1 MSERIAV
8 IGGGVLGMTLALR
21 LAQQGRKVTLF
32 EAADHFGGL
41 ADAWQ
46 LDDIVWDRHYHVT
59 LLSDARAR
67 GILQELGLDEEM
79 RWVETKTGFFSDG
92 KLFSVSNTVEFLK
105 FPALKFFDKIR
116 LGLTISYASKINSWR
131 KLEKLTAAAWLEKL
145 SGKRAFQKIWLPL
158 LRSKLG
164 DNYGKASAAF
174 IWAIIARMYAA
185 RRTGLKKEM
194 FGYLPGGY
202 ARMLDRYTQ
211 YLKEQGVTLQ
221 TSHRVAKVM
230 SEDGGV
236 TVDFQNGH
244 REQFDQVVLTMA
256 AGIAAQVC
264 PQLNPVERGLMK
276 DVEYQGIVCASLL
289 LKKPLSPFYVTNITD
304 TWVPFTGVIEMTA
317 LVDKQ
322 EFGGRNL
329 VYLPK
334 YVPIDDPMFE
344 ESDASIQ
351 ERFLGALVQMY
362 PQFDRTDVLTF
373 QVSRVRQVFAI
384 TTLNYSQKVPPMHP
398 SVAGVHMV
406 NSAHILNGT
415 LNVNE
420 SIQLAETAAAELP
433 RRIAAPL
440 PLPSTQYTRG

>member
-21 LAQQGRKVTLF
+21 LAQQGRQVTLF

-46 LDDIVWDRHYHVT
+46 LDDVVWDRHYHVT
-59 LLSDARAR
+59 LLSDLRVR
-67 GILQELGLDEEM
+67 GILQELGLEQDM

-92 KLFSVSNTVEFLK
+92 KLFSVSNTIEFLN

-116 LGLTISYASKINSWR
+116 LGLTISYASKINNWR
-131 KLEKLTAAAWLEKL
+131 KLEKLTAATWLERL

-164 DNYGKASAAF
+164 DNYAKASASF

-202 ARMLDRYTQ
+202 ARLLDRFTT
-211 YLKEQGVTLQ
+211 YLQQQGVTLKPN
-221 TSHRVAKVM
+221 HRVERVFAENGIVNI
-230 SEDGGV
+230 
-236 TVDFQNGH
+236 TFNNGH
-244 REQFDQVVLTMA
+244 TEKFDQVVLTMA
-256 AGIAAQVC
+256 AGIAAQAC
-264 PQLNPVERGLMK
+264 PQLNSRERSLFK
-276 DVEYQGIVCASLL
+276 DVEYQGIICASLL
-289 LKKPLSPFYVTNITD
+289 MKQPLSPFYVTNITD

-317 LVDKQ
+317 LVDKSQ
-322 EFGGRNL
+322 FGGRSL

-334 YVPIDDPMFE
+334 YVPVNDPMFE
-344 ESDASIQ
+344 ESDESIRD
-351 ERFLGALVQMY
+351 RFLAALVQMY
-362 PQFDRTDVLTF
+362 PQFDRRDVLTF

-384 TTLNYSQKVPPMHP
+384 TTLNYSQKMPPMHP
-398 SVAGVHMV
+398 AIPGVHMV
-406 NSAHILNGT
+406 NSAHIANGT

-433 RRIAAPL
+433 QVQPRAQAAM
-440 PLPSTQYTRG
+440 TV

>member
-21 LAQQGRKVTLF
+21 LAQQGRQVTLF

-46 LDDIVWDRHYHVT
+46 LDDVVWDRHYHVT
-59 LLSDARAR
+59 LLSDQKTR
-67 GILQELGLDEEM
+67 GILQELGLDADM
-79 RWVETKTGFFSDG
+79 QWVETKTGFFSDG
-92 KLFSVSNTVEFLK
+92 KLFSVSNTVEFLQ
-105 FPALKFFDKIR
+105 FPALRFLDKIR
-116 LGLTISYASKINSWR
+116 LGLTISYASKITNWR

-164 DNYGKASAAF
+164 DNYAKASASF

-202 ARMLDRYTQ
+202 ARMLDRFTA
-211 YLKEQGVTLQ
+211 YLQQQGVTLRP
-221 TSHRVAKVM
+221 SHRVEQVVA
-230 SEDGGV
+230 ENGV
-236 TVDFQNGH
+236 VNVSFHNGH

-256 AGIAAQVC
+256 AGIAANVC
-264 PQLNPVERGLMK
+264 PQLQPQERELCK
-276 DVEYQGIVCASLL
+276 NVEYQGIVCASLL
-289 LKKPLSPFYVTNITD
+289 LKQPLSSFYVTNITD

-317 LVDKQ
+317 LVDKA

-344 ESDASIQ
+344 ESDASIRD
-351 ERFLGALVQMY
+351 RFLGALVQMY
-362 PQFDRTDVLTF
+362 PKFDRADVLTF
-373 QVSRVRQVFAI
+373 KLSRVRQVFAI
-384 TTLNYSQKVPPMHP
+384 TTINYSEKMPPMHS
-398 SVAGVHMV
+398 SVPGVHMV
-406 NSAHILNGT
+406 NSAHIPNGT

-420 SIQLAETAAAELP
+420 SIQLAEMAAAELGHVQP
-433 RRIAAPL
+433 RAKA
-440 PLPSTQYTRG
+440 TTTV

>member
-21 LAQQGRKVTLF
+21 LAQQGRQVTLF

-46 LDDIVWDRHYHVT
+46 LDDVLWDRHYHVT
-59 LLSDARAR
+59 LLSDRHVR
-67 GILQELGLDEEM
+67 GILQELGLEQDM

-92 KLFSVSNTVEFLK
+92 KLFSVSNTIEFLN

-116 LGLTISYASKINSWR
+116 LGLTISYASKIHNWR

-164 DNYGKASAAF
+164 DNYAKASASF

-202 ARMLDRYTQ
+202 ARMLDRFTQ
-211 YLKEQGVTLQ
+211 YLQQQGVTLQ
-221 TSHRVAKVM
+221 PSHRVEQVR
-230 SEDGGV
+230 SENGIVHV
-236 TVDFQNGH
+236 TFNNGH
-244 REQFDQVVLTMA
+244 HAQFDQVVLTMA

-264 PQLNPVERGLMK
+264 PQLPPEEKALFKN
-276 DVEYQGIVCASLL
+276 VEYQGIVCASLL
-289 LKKPLSPFYVTNITD
+289 LKQPLSPFYVTNITD

-317 LVDKQ
+317 LVDKA

-334 YVPIDDPMFE
+334 YVPVNDPMFE
-344 ESDASIQ
+344 ESDAAIRD
-351 ERFLGALVQMY
+351 RFIAALIQMY
-362 PQFDRTDVLTF
+362 PQFDRADVLTF

-384 TTLNYSQKVPPMHP
+384 TTLNYSQKMPPMHP
-398 SVAGVHMV
+398 SIPGVHMV
-406 NSAHILNGT
+406 NSAHIANGT

-433 RRIAAPL
+433 QVAPRAQAAV
-440 PLPSTQYTRG
+440 QV

>member
-21 LAQQGRKVTLF
+21 LAQQGRQVTLF

-46 LDDIVWDRHYHVT
+46 LDDVVWDRHYHVT
-59 LLSDARAR
+59 LLSDQKTR
-67 GILQELGLDEEM
+67 GILQELGLDADM
-79 RWVETKTGFFSDG
+79 QWVETKTGFFSDG
-92 KLFSVSNTVEFLK
+92 KLFSVSNTVEFLQ
-105 FPALKFFDKIR
+105 FPALKFLDKIR
-116 LGLTISYASKINSWR
+116 LGLTISYASKITNWR
-131 KLEKLTAAAWLEKL
+131 KLEKLTAADWLEKL

-164 DNYGKASAAF
+164 DNYAKASASF

-202 ARMLDRYTQ
+202 ARMLDRFTA
-211 YLKEQGVTLQ
+211 YLQQQGVTLKP
-221 TSHRVAKVM
+221 SHRVEQVI
-230 SEDGGV
+230 SENGV
-236 TVDFQNGH
+236 VNVSFHNGH

-256 AGIAAQVC
+256 AGIAANVC
-264 PQLNPVERGLMK
+264 PQLPPQERDLFK
-276 DVEYQGIVCASLL
+276 NVEYQGIVCASLL

-317 LVDKQ
+317 LVDKV

-334 YVPIDDPMFE
+334 YVPIDDPIFE
-344 ESDASIQ
+344 ESDTSIRD
-351 ERFLGALVQMY
+351 RFLAALVQMY
-362 PQFDRTDVLTF
+362 PKFDRADVLTF

-384 TTLNYSQKVPPMHP
+384 TTINYSEKMPPMHP
-398 SVAGVHMV
+398 QIAGVHMV
-406 NSAHILNGT
+406 NSAHIPNGT

-420 SIQLAETAAAELP
+420 SIQLAEIAATELPHVQPRAAA
-433 RRIAAPL
+433 
-440 PLPSTQYTRG
+440 TMTV

>member
-21 LAQQGRKVTLF
+21 LAQQGRQVTLF

-46 LDDIVWDRHYHVT
+46 LGDVVWDRHYHVT
-59 LLSDARAR
+59 LLSDLRAR
-67 GILQELGLDEEM
+67 GILQELGLDDQM
-79 RWVETKTGFFSDG
+79 QWVETKTGFFSDG

-116 LGLTISYASKINSWR
+116 LGLTISYASKINNWQ
-131 KLEKLTAAAWLEKL
+131 KLEKLTAAEWLEKL

-164 DNYGKASAAF
+164 DNYAKASASF

-202 ARMLDRYTQ
+202 ARMLDRFTE
-211 YLKEQGVTLQ
+211 YLQQQGVTLMP
-221 TSHRVAKVM
+221 SHRVERVV
-230 SEDGGV
+230 SENGV
-236 TVDFQNGH
+236 VNVSFRNGH

-264 PQLNPVERGLMK
+264 PQLTPQEQALLKG
-276 DVEYQGIVCASLL
+276 VEYQGIVCASLL

-317 LVDKQ
+317 LVDKA

-344 ESDASIQ
+344 ESDESIQ
-351 ERFLGALVQMY
+351 DRFLAALVQMY
-362 PQFDRTDVLTF
+362 PKFDRNDVITF
-373 QVSRVRQVFAI
+373 QLSRVRQVFAI

-398 SVAGVHMV
+398 SVPGIHMV

-433 RRIAAPL
+433 HVQPRAKAAL
-440 PLPSTQYTRG
+440 TVGGK

>member
-21 LAQQGRKVTLF
+21 LAQQGRQVTLF

-46 LDDIVWDRHYHVT
+46 LDDVVWDRHYHVT
-59 LLSDARAR
+59 LLSDMRVR
-67 GILQELGLDEEM
+67 GILQELGLEQDM

-92 KLFSVSNTVEFLK
+92 KLFSVSNTIEFLN

-116 LGLTISYASKINSWR
+116 LGLTISYASKINNWR
-131 KLEKLTAAAWLEKL
+131 KLEKLTAATWLERL

-164 DNYGKASAAF
+164 DNYAKASASF

-202 ARMLDRYTQ
+202 ARLLDRFTR
-211 YLKEQGVTLQ
+211 YLQQQGVTLK
-221 TSHRVAKVM
+221 TSHRVERVFAENGIVN
-230 SEDGGV
+230 V
-236 TVDFQNGH
+236 TFNNGY
-244 REQFDQVVLTMA
+244 EEKFDQVVLTMA
-256 AGIAAQVC
+256 AGIAAQAC
-264 PQLNPVERGLMK
+264 PQLNSTERSLLK
-276 DVEYQGIVCASLL
+276 DVEYQGIICASLL
-289 LKKPLSPFYVTNITD
+289 LKQPLSPFYVTNITD

-317 LVDKQ
+317 LVDKSQ
-322 EFGGRNL
+322 FGGRNL

-334 YVPIDDPMFE
+334 YVPVNDPMFE
-344 ESDASIQ
+344 ESDDSIRD
-351 ERFLGALVQMY
+351 RFLAALVQMY
-362 PQFDRTDVLTF
+362 PQFDRRDVLTF

-384 TTLNYSQKVPPMHP
+384 TTLNYSQKMPPMHP
-398 SVAGVHMV
+398 AIPGVHMV
-406 NSAHILNGT
+406 NSAHIANGT

-433 RRIAAPL
+433 QVQPRAQAAM
-440 PLPSTQYTRG
+440 TV

>member
-21 LAQQGRKVTLF
+21 LAQQGRQVTLF

-46 LDDIVWDRHYHVT
+46 LGDVVWDRHYHVT
-59 LLSDARAR
+59 LLSDLKAR
-67 GILQELGLDEEM
+67 GILQELGLDSEM
-79 RWVETKTGFFSDG
+79 QWVETKTGFFSDG
-92 KLFSVSNTVEFLK
+92 KLFSVSNTVEFLQ

-116 LGLTISYASKINSWR
+116 LGLTISYASKITNWR
-131 KLEKLTAAAWLEKL
+131 KLEKLTAAEWLEKL

-164 DNYGKASAAF
+164 DNYAKASASF

-202 ARMLDRYTQ
+202 ARMLDRFTN
-211 YLKEQGVTLQ
+211 YLQRQGVTLKPN
-221 TSHRVAKVM
+221 HRVEQVI
-230 SEDGGV
+230 SENGV
-236 TVDFQNGH
+236 VNVSFHNGH

-256 AGIAAQVC
+256 AGIAANVC
-264 PQLNPVERGLMK
+264 PQLQPQERDLFK
-276 DVEYQGIVCASLL
+276 NVEYQGIVCASLL

-317 LVDKQ
+317 LVDKA

-344 ESDASIQ
+344 ESDDLIRD
-351 ERFLGALVQMY
+351 RFLAALVQMY
-362 PQFDRTDVLTF
+362 PKFDRNDVITF
-373 QVSRVRQVFAI
+373 QLSRVRQVFAI
-384 TTLNYSQKVPPMHP
+384 TTLNYSEKMPPMHP
-398 SVAGVHMV
+398 SIPGVHMV
-406 NSAHILNGT
+406 NSAHIPNGT

-420 SIQLAETAAAELP
+420 SIQLAEMAAAALP
-433 RRIAAPL
+433 PVQPRAKATI
-440 PLPSTQYTRG
+440 TV

>member
-21 LAQQGRKVTLF
+21 LAQQGRQVTLF

-46 LDDIVWDRHYHVT
+46 LGDVVWDRHYHVT
-59 LLSDARAR
+59 LLSDLKAR
-67 GILQELGLDEEM
+67 GILQELGLDSEM
-79 RWVETKTGFFSDG
+79 QWVETKTGFFSDG
-92 KLFSVSNTVEFLK
+92 KLFSVSNTVEFLQ

-116 LGLTISYASKINSWR
+116 LGLTISYASKITNWR
-131 KLEKLTAAAWLEKL
+131 KLEKLTAAEWLEKL

-164 DNYGKASAAF
+164 DNYAKASASF

-202 ARMLDRYTQ
+202 ARMLDRFTN
-211 YLKEQGVTLQ
+211 YLQRQGVTLKPN
-221 TSHRVAKVM
+221 HRVEQVI
-230 SEDGGV
+230 SENGV
-236 TVDFQNGH
+236 VNVSFHNGH

-256 AGIAAQVC
+256 AGIAANVC
-264 PQLNPVERGLMK
+264 PQLQPQERDLFK
-276 DVEYQGIVCASLL
+276 NVEYQGIVCASLL

-317 LVDKQ
+317 LVDKA

-334 YVPIDDPMFE
+334 YVPIDDPMLE
-344 ESDASIQ
+344 ESDDLIRD
-351 ERFLGALVQMY
+351 RFLAALVQMY
-362 PQFDRTDVLTF
+362 PKFDRNDVITF
-373 QVSRVRQVFAI
+373 QLSRVRQVFAI
-384 TTLNYSQKVPPMHP
+384 TTLNYSEKMPPMHP
-398 SVAGVHMV
+398 SIPGVHMV
-406 NSAHILNGT
+406 NSAHIPNGT

-420 SIQLAETAAAELP
+420 SIQLAEMAAAALP
-433 RRIAAPL
+433 PVQPRAKATI
-440 PLPSTQYTRG
+440 TV